1 MEDNMDRDWRFTV
14 NLSGVA
20 APTGRKA
27 LEVPEGYYKVVV
39 SDAYVNPER
48 NKDRVIF
55 KLTISEG
62 AYTGSIRTTGMNRP
76 TGEDDNVRFYWRGIA
91 ESTGYTAT
99 ELDAG
104 AIELAPAT
112 FISREAYIHFV
123 PKSEGNQW
131 EKVDFLSPVEWT
143 QQAQP
148 LSCVRQ
154 QCLLD
159 RQVQFWAAMER
170 GSPFQAPRLKAMFF
184 PSWESANIITL
195 DTLTELVFFD

>member
-20 APTGRKA
+20 APTGRKN
-27 LEVPEGYYKVVV
+27 LEVPEGYYKVIV

-55 KLTISEG
+55 KLTIAEG

-76 TGEDDNVRFYWRGIA
+76 TGADDNVRFYWRGIA

-143 QQAQP
+143 QQAQAFELRSAAAP
-148 LSCVRQ
+148 TGPSGAVLGGNGAGAPIAAGTTSKSDVLSK
-154 QCLLD
+154 L
-159 RQVQFWAAMER
+159 
-170 GSPFQAPRLKAMFF
+170 GI
-184 PSWESANIITL
+184 N
-195 DTLTELVFFD
+195 